1 MPNITM
7 TIDGDLLKK
16 VKRLAVEKN
25 TTLTALIRSF
35 LEKMAERQNLK
46 KEEITFKLEKHFN
59 DRKVKIG
66 GKNWSRESLYE
77 R

>member
-25 TTLTALIRSF
+25 TSLTALIRSF

-46 KEEITFKLEKHFN
+46 KEEIILKLKKHFN

-66 GKNWSRESLYE
+66 EKNWSRESLYE

>member
-46 KEEITFKLEKHFN
+46 KEEIILKLEKHFN
-59 DRKVKIG
+59 DRNVKIG
-66 GKNWSRESLYE
+66 NKNWNREDISE